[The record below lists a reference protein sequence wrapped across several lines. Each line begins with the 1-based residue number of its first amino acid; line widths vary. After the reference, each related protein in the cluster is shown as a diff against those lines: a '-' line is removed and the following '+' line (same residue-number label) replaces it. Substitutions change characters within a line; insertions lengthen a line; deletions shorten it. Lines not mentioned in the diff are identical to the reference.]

1 VLARTVTHALV
12 GLEARRVEVE
22 AHLQGGV
29 PGLAIVGLA
38 DRACQEAKERVKS
51 GIKAAELEWP
61 RRRIVVNLA
70 PAALKKEGSG
80 FDLPIA
86 LAILAASHQFPR
98 DRLDRHAAVGELALD
113 GRLRPV
119 DGVLVAAEAAREAG
133 FDRILCAAESSPEAA
148 LAGIEPVP
156 LCHLAEAVA
165 YLRGEYEPPPYE
177 ANGAAPAPTHPDLA
191 EVRGQ
196 ERARR
201 ALELAAAG
209 GHNLLLAGPPGTGK
223 TMLARRLPGILP
235 LLTPDEAIEVTRIQS
250 VAGLHRGGGLVT
262 IRPFRAPHHTISAA
276 GLVGGGSQPTPG
288 EATLAHHGVLFLD
301 ELSEFVRPSLEA
313 LRQPLEDGHVTIV
326 RGQRVMAFPTRFM
339 LVAASNP
346 CPCGMGE
353 DACRCTVADLA
364 RHHRRLSGPLLDR
377 VDVLVAVARPSAEAL
392 RGEEAPPSAAVRRRV
407 VAARERQADRLAAYG
422 LSCNAQMTP
431 RLLREHA
438 AATPSA
444 LRLLYELHD
453 RHRLSARGHGRVL
466 RVARTVADLEGSAA
480 VGPEHITIAAGL
492 RLESAAL
499 AAAA

>member
-1 VLARTVTHALV
+1 MLARTVTHALV
-12 GLEARRVEVE
+12 GLDARRVEVE

-70 PAALKKEGSG
+70 PAGLKKEGSG

-98 DRLDRHAAVGELALD
+98 DRLDGHAAVGELALD

-119 DGVLVAAEAAREAG
+119 GGVLVAAEAARLAG
-133 FDRILCAAESSPEAA
+133 FERILCAAESSPEAA

-156 LCHLAEAVA
+156 ICHLAEAVA

-177 ANGAAPAPTHPDLA
+177 TNGAAPAPTHPDLG

-235 LLTPDEAIEVTRIQS
+235 PLTQEEAIEVTRIHS
-250 VAGLHRGGGLVT
+250 VAGLLPPGRPLVET
-262 IRPFRAPHHTISAA
+262 RPFRAPHHTSSAPA
-276 GLVGGGSQPTPG
+276 IVGGGPNPQPG
-288 EATLAHHGVLFLD
+288 EATLAHRGVLFLD
-301 ELSEFVRPSLEA
+301 ELAEFGRHVLES
-313 LRQPLEDGHVTIV
+313 LRQPLEDGVVTV
-326 RGQRVMAFPTRFM
+326 ARAQGRAVFPARFQ
-339 LVAASNP
+339 LVGAMNL
-346 CPCGMGE
+346 CPCGARGDPAAE
-353 DACRCTVADLA
+353 CSCSPQRLA
-364 RHHRRLSGPLLDR
+364 AFGDKVSRALLDR
-377 VDVLVAVARPSAEAL
+377 FDLVLALPRSRAHELAAGPGEGSAVVRERVERARNQRDRTIRRTDEANALLDRAVERLPLSGRGRARVARVGRTIAALAGAEHVEAEHVAEAL
-392 RGEEAPPSAAVRRRV
+392 SYRAP
-407 VAARERQADRLAAYG
+407 RE
-422 LSCNAQMTP
+422 
-431 RLLREHA
+431 LRA
-438 AATPSA
+438 P
-444 LRLLYELHD
+444 
-453 RHRLSARGHGRVL
+453 
-466 RVARTVADLEGSAA
+466 
-480 VGPEHITIAAGL
+480 
-492 RLESAAL
+492 
-499 AAAA
+499 